1 MKENLTE
8 LVFVIDRSG
17 SMGGLESDTIGGV
30 NATLAKNRAVD
41 GEAYVTTVLF
51 DHEIKYLHDH
61 VNLRK
66 VADLTEKDYS
76 VRGSTALLDA
86 VADAINHTDR
96 VQHYLPKPFRAKN
109 VVVVIIT
116 DGYENASRKYRY
128 PEVKRMIEEHR
139 EKGWEFLFLGANI
152 DVAAEAG
159 KLGIEIDNAAP
170 YLADSVGQG
179 IAYEAIAHATVSM
192 RNCGSV
198 APSWAD
204 AVRAD
209 AAKRG

>member
-1 MKENLTE
+1 MKKDLTE

-30 NATLAKNRAVD
+30 NATLAKNRAVE
-41 GEAYVTTVLF
+41 GEANVTTILF
-51 DHEIKYLHDH
+51 DHHIEYLHDH

-66 VADLTEKDYS
+66 VADLTEKDYW

-86 VADAINHTDR
+86 VAEAINHTDK

-109 VVVVIIT
+109 VVMTIVT
-116 DGYENASRKYRY
+116 DGFENASRKYSY
-128 PEVKRMIEEHR
+128 PEVKRMIEEHQ
-139 EKGWEFLFLGANI
+139 EKGWVFLFLGANI

-159 KLGIEIDNAAP
+159 KLGIASDYAAP
-170 YLADSVGQG
+170 YVADGVGTHV
-179 IAYEAIAHATVSM
+179 AYEAVAHANISM
-192 RNCGSV
+192 RKCGSV
-198 APSWAD
+198 SPSWANG
-204 AVRAD
+204 VRAD

>member
-152 DVAAEAG
+152 DVADEAG
-159 KLGIEIDNAAP
+159 KLGIDTDYAAP
-170 YLADSVGQG
+170 YIADSVGNG
-179 IAYEAIAHATVSM
+179 IAYDAIAHATVAM
-192 RNCGSV
+192 RSCGNV